1 MTVQS
6 ERDNRQNWQMWARMD
21 LRAIILPLVP
31 NGTKRTLDF
40 LRTLAAGKV
49 KTSDKAYLRE
59 YAHAQLG
66 PVTFQRLFQTL

>member
-1 MTVQS
+1 MTAQS

-21 LRAIILPLVP
+21 LNAIILPLVP
-31 NGTKRTLDF
+31 NGPK
-40 LRTLAAGKV
+40 RTLAAGKV

-59 YAHAQLG
+59 YAHAQLS